1 MLGKTVMKEKH
12 KPVALKN
19 ASMEYAP
26 ANELGVV
33 FLFAHVARRLQFRIE
48 EIRPQFP
55 DCIAYRRMGDSEKKT
70 RIEFEF
76 RSSNFKSHGHDKS
89 QCDVIVCWH
98 HDWPDVP
105 DSIEVIEL
113 KRHFGVARKVWIQQA
128 IKSQQECLDKND
140 RMKWALSKR
149 ATHGDLLLM
158 YKCAPVSAITD
169 VFVFS
174 GNDLARDGAGW
185 REGEAYF
192 GEIRRIC
199 HLVSPVFLDDLRKHR
214 VIKTASFVRRNMQGV
229 GLLATEYWSYLHD
242 MILERNPAASKKMKQ
257 LRPDKL

>member
-1 MLGKTVMKEKH
+1 MKD

-19 ASMEYAP
+19 APMEYAP
-26 ANELGVV
+26 ASELGVV

-55 DCIAYRRMGDSEKKT
+55 DCIAYRKMGDSERKC
-70 RIEFEF
+70 RIEFES
-76 RSSNFKSHGHDKS
+76 RSSSFKAHQHDSGK
-89 QCDVIVCWH
+89 CDVIVCWH
-98 HDWPDVP
+98 HDWPDAPKGV
-105 DSIEVIEL
+105 EVIEL
-113 KRHFGVARKVWIQQA
+113 KRYFGVSRKVWIQQA
-128 IKSQQECLDKND
+128 IKSQCEYLDKHN
-140 RMKWALSKR
+140 RMKWARSKR
-149 ATHGDLLLM
+149 ATPGDVLLM

-174 GNDLARDGAGW
+174 GNDIARGDAGW

-214 VIKTASFVRRNMQGV
+214 VLKTASFVRRNMQGV
-229 GLLATEYWSYLHD
+229 GLLATYYWPYLHD
-242 MILERNPAASKKMKQ
+242 MILERNPAVGKMLNQ